1 MGFDSPTDNPY
12 VQLAFEGFQR
22 LCQSKTTKKESITS
36 ETIKSLVNKFGG
48 KMQAYQIYD
57 FCLNVC

>member
-12 VQLAFEGFQR
+12 VQMTFEGFQR

-36 ETIKSLVNKFGG
+36 KMIKSLVNKFG
-48 KMQAYQIYD
+48 
-57 FCLNVC
+57 